1 MGGRIVIPGCKS
13 YMTVD
18 FPAGETP
25 SHGLRGLQR
34 MPRVITDGG
43 FDKQSKLGI
52 WRVRNREIMLRFWE
66 LHRTSPRYQACCR
79 SSSLWRHAQPE
90 PSSFCRKPLHVSAL
104 WCHARPQSRGF
115 LCAAAHSYTLLHYG
129 TTRVR
134 TSSWSPPRF
143 RTIVPRA
150 AGHSHRLL
158 CAAAHSY
165 TFPRY
170 VAMRC
175 RTASRLS
182 LCFRTLIH
190 VASLCCHAWP
200 DGLVVSYVYSHLP
213 PWFRVMLP
221 DSLIVYLCCRTL
233 LHVAAIWRPTPRRFL
248 RVPHPPPQCRAM
260 APRAAILD
268 ASSTTVLP
276 RRALAAMKGRTV
288 VVQSIYRSRHWIVV
302 AVTNDVDLSVTVTFD
317 IC

>member
-1 MGGRIVIPGCKS
+1 M
-13 YMTVD
+13 
-18 FPAGETP
+18 
-25 SHGLRGLQR
+25 
-34 MPRVITDGG
+34 
-43 FDKQSKLGI
+43 
-52 WRVRNREIMLRFWE
+52 
-66 LHRTSPRYQACCR
+66 
-79 SSSLWRHAQPE
+79 LWRHAQPE
-90 PSSFCRKPLHVSAL
+90 PSSSSSFCRKPLHVSAL

-129 TTRVR
+129 TTRGR

-150 AGHSHRLL
+150 AGHPHRLL

-165 TFPRY
+165 TFFRAMLQCAAGQPRGFLCVSAHSSTLPRY
-170 VAMRC
+170 VATRG
-175 RTASRLS
+175 RTASS
-182 LCFRTLIH
+182 SPTCIRTFLH
-190 VASLCCHAWP
+190 GSALCCLTA
-200 DGLVVSYVYSHLP
+200 SS
-213 PWFRVMLP
+213 F
-221 DSLIVYLCCRTL
+221 ICA
-233 LHVAAIWRPTPRRFL
+233 AAIWRRTPRRFL

-302 AVTNDVDLSVTVTFD
+302 AVTNDVDLSSTVTLD

>member
-165 TFPRY
+165 TLSALCCNALPDSLAAFFVFPHTHPRCLAMLPRVAGRPRRLLRVFAPSSMVPRY
-170 VAMRC
+170 VA
-175 RTASRLS
+175 
-182 LCFRTLIH
+182 
-190 VASLCCHAWP
+190 
-200 DGLVVSYVYSHLP
+200 
-213 PWFRVMLP
+213 
-221 DSLIVYLCCRTL
+221 
-233 LHVAAIWRPTPRRFL
+233 
-248 RVPHPPPQCRAM
+248 
-260 APRAAILD
+260 
-268 ASSTTVLP
+268 
-276 RRALAAMKGRTV
+276 
-288 VVQSIYRSRHWIVV
+288 
-302 AVTNDVDLSVTVTFD
+302 
-317 IC
+317 